1 MAAELAA
8 SPGRFWLHFDLDVID
23 GAAMPAVDDPLPG
36 GPDWRQTA
44 ELLRPLLL
52 SPALL
57 GADVTI
63 LNPSLDPGDHYARRV
78 VDLLASAAQTPGTNR
93 APDGRPQPT
102 SS

>member
-8 SPGRFWLHFDLDVID
+8 GPGRFWLHVDLDVID

-52 SPALL
+52 SAALL

-63 LNPSLDPGDHYARRV
+63 PNPSLDPGDHYARRV
-78 VDLLASAAQTPGTNR
+78 VDLIATAGK
-93 APDGRPQPT
+93 APEGA
-102 SS
+102 